1 MAAKKKK
8 KSTAIPNDPK
18 AKDREIRKLRKQV
31 QTLVTG
37 LDGFVTV
44 WDRIALPHQPPAMV
58 AASAGCSVGD
68 LIMVRDLKEYW
79 LQMAAIVVGLEF
91 LSDSAAHFSL
101 GLPKKRAERVATRE
115 KTLNECARETN
126 RIFKAMRKAL

>member
-1 MAAKKKK
+1 MAAKRK
-8 KSTAIPNDPK
+8 KSLTIPDDPK

-37 LDGFVTV
+37 IDGLVTV

-58 AASAGCSVGD
+58 AASAGCRVGD

-79 LQMAAIVVGLEF
+79 LQMAALIVALEF
-91 LSDSAAHFSL
+91 LGDSAAHFSL
-101 GLPKKRAERVATRE
+101 GLPMKRAERVAERE
-115 KTLNECARETN
+115 KTLRECGQETN